1 MYVKRLKM
9 KEVEK
14 MWREND
20 FGPYSERG
28 YGRGMNC
35 NRGNGRG
42 YGLGLGNRG
51 YGLGY
56 GRGYM
61 TKEELKDFYTYQKKR
76 LELELEEL
84 NKAIQDID
92 KE

>member
-1 MYVKRLKM
+1 
-9 KEVEK
+9 
-14 MWREND
+14 MWRDDYFE
-20 FGPYSERG
+20 G
-28 YGRGMNC
+28 YGRGKGYC
-35 NRGNGRG
+35 HEQGGRDCGRG
-42 YGLGLGNRG
+42 HEQGGRNCGRDFERG
-51 YGLGY
+51 YGY

-61 TKEELKDFYTYQKKR
+61 TKEELKDFYNYQKKR

>member
-1 MYVKRLKM
+1 
-9 KEVEK
+9 
-14 MWREND
+14 MWRDDYFE
-20 FGPYSERG
+20 G
-28 YGRGMNC
+28 YGRGKGYC
-35 NRGNGRG
+35 HEQGGRDCGRDFERG
-42 YGLGLGNRG
+42 Y
-51 YGLGY
+51 GY

-61 TKEELKDFYTYQKKR
+61 TKEELKDFYNYQKKR

>member
-1 MYVKRLKM
+1 
-9 KEVEK
+9 
-14 MWREND
+14 MWRDD

-35 NRGNGRG
+35 HRGYG
-42 YGLGLGNRG
+42 YGLGLGYGHG